1 MNKNLFIRSRLNPIL
16 KPDPKH
22 DWESLKLYNPG
33 VIYCG
38 GRYHLFYRSVNGG
51 KHWKSAIG
59 YAVSDDGENFQR
71 YDGPLLLGDEE
82 GEKRGLEDPRIT
94 KIGDIFY
101 MVYGA
106 YDGITPR
113 LSIAISRDLK
123 KWNKYGPAF
132 CDWSF
137 EKAGGVY
144 IEFNE
149 KGEPFIRSRD
159 VEWSKSGGIFPEKIN
174 GGFLMLFGEQRIWFA
189 ASDNGIKWTGDQKP
203 FLTPRKGDYFDNVFV
218 EMGPPP
224 IKTKK
229 GWLVLYHGV
238 NRKNCYQIGVLL
250 LDAKNPRKILYRSDK
265 PVFSPR
271 ESYETYGIVD
281 VLPIGLK
288 EEEKMTKKN

>member
-149 KGEPFIRSRD
+149 KE
-159 VEWSKSGGIFPEKIN
+159 E
-174 GGFLMLFGEQRIWFA
+174 
-189 ASDNGIKWTGDQKP
+189 P